1 MYYFLKFY
9 QSNLPLLR
17 PPYPTRRLF
26 YALAGTIFLF
36 LLGYS
41 LPWVFPLA
49 RVLFFALTALLL
61 LDLVLLYAT
70 KNALFARRE
79 VADRLSNGDENPVAI
94 FLENRYAFP
103 ARLTL
108 LDELPVQFQKRDTE
122 FHARLQ
128 PGERQVLRYALRPTR
143 RGEYAFGAV
152 NVFAESPLRL
162 VQRRYTF
169 PQEKTVAVYPSF
181 LQMRQ
186 YELMAQANRLNEL
199 GVKRIRRVGTSRE
212 FEQIRP
218 YAQGDDVRTI
228 NWRATARR
236 SDATGAGLMVNAF
249 QDERSQPIYCLLDK
263 GRLMKM
269 PFAGLSLL
277 DYAINAALVLAN
289 VALLKHDKAGVVT
302 FAESL
307 GQFLPADR
315 RTGQLQRILDLLYRQ
330 KTRFLET
337 DYEAL
342 TLHLKTHLRQ
352 RSLLLLFTNF
362 ETLTGLRRQLP
373 HFRRLAKDH
382 LLVVIFFENTELR
395 ARLDAPAVSTRDVY
409 LKTIAETY
417 FYEKQQMVRELGQF
431 GIQALLTPPQKLT
444 VNALNKYLELKARGL
459 I

>member
-1 MYYFLKFY
+1 
-9 QSNLPLLR
+9 LLR
-17 PPYPTRRLF
+17 SPYLTPRLF
-26 YALAGTIFLF
+26 YALAGISFGF
-36 LLGYS
+36 LLGYP

-49 RVLFFALTALLL
+49 RVLFFALVALLL
-61 LDLVLLYAT
+61 LDLVLLYAI
-70 KNALFARRE
+70 KNAVFARRE
-79 VADRLSNGDENPVAI
+79 VPDRLSNGDDNPVSV
-94 FLENRYAFP
+94 FLESRYAFP
-103 ARLTL
+103 VRLL
-108 LDELPVQFQKRDTE
+108 ILDELPAQFQKRDAR
-122 FHARLQ
+122 FPARLQ
-128 PGERQVLRYALRPTR
+128 PGERRVLRYLLRPTR
-143 RGEYAFGAV
+143 RGEYGFGAV
-152 NVFAESPLRL
+152 NAYAESPLGL
-162 VQRRYTF
+162 VQRRYRF

-236 SDATGAGLMVNAF
+236 GDAAGPALMVNAF
-249 QDERSQPIYCLLDK
+249 EDERSQPIYCLLDK
-263 GRLMKM
+263 GRLMKQ

-302 FAESL
+302 FAEKL

-315 RTGQLQRILDLLYRQ
+315 RSGQLQRILDLLYRQ

-362 ETLTGLRRQLP
+362 ETVTGLRRQVP
-373 HFRRLAKDH
+373 YFRRLAKDH

-395 ARLDAPAVSTRDVY
+395 ARLDAPTATTRDVY
-409 LKTIAETY
+409 LKTIAESY
-417 FYEKQQMVRELGQF
+417 FYEKQQMVRELAQY
-431 GIQALLTPPQKLT
+431 GIQALLTPPQNLT
-444 VNALNKYLELKARGL
+444 VNALNKYLELKARGV